1 MVGLFVYAEGEW
13 VSEQA
18 DSQQPAEQQIPD
30 NVIVG
35 RNGVWIDAETRKFI
49 KGGKPT
55 TVIETTSQATALA
68 TTRWQQ
74 AREQAAEAG
83 QIGLARIS
91 TDGKWTSALANIA
104 EKQAELAMDPDAGRA
119 STEAARYVRD
129 TATGHWFTAGN
140 NGSGNGSSG
149 SITLS
154 ATIPE
159 DLAMRLLAEIRSKQG
174 EIATVIDVESE

>member
-1 MVGLFVYAEGEW
+1 MGEW

-18 DSQQPAEQQIPD
+18 NSQQPAEQQIPEG
-30 NVIVG
+30 VIVG
-35 RNGVWIDAETRKFI
+35 KNGVWIDAETRKFI

-91 TDGKWTSALANIA
+91 TDGKWTSALADIA
-104 EKQAELAMDPDAGRA
+104 QKQAELAMDPDAGRA

-129 TATGHWFTAGN
+129 TATGHWFTGGN
-140 NGSGNGSSG
+140 NGSSGGSGLQINVSETG
-149 SITLS
+149 LQ
-154 ATIPE
+154 
-159 DLAMRLLAEIRSKQG
+159 RLIGLLEGRMDAGQSDN
-174 EIATVIDVESE
+174 ATVIDVESE

>member
-1 MVGLFVYAEGEW
+1 MAGLFVTEGEW

-30 NVIVG
+30 NVVVAS
-35 RNGVWIDAETRKFI
+35 NGVWRDKQSGRIVP
-49 KGGKPT
+49 GGENTAAITPT
-55 TVIETTSQATALA
+55 NASALA
-68 TTRWQQ
+68 TLRWQQ

-129 TATGHWFTAGN
+129 TATGHWFTGGN

>member
-1 MVGLFVYAEGEW
+1 VGEW

-18 DSQQPAEQQIPD
+18 NSQQPAEQQIPEG
-30 NVIVG
+30 VIVG
-35 RNGVWIDAETRKFI
+35 KNGVWIDAETRKFI

-91 TDGKWTSALANIA
+91 TDGKWTSALADIA
-104 EKQAELAMDPDAGRA
+104 QKQAELAMDPDAGRA

-129 TATGHWFTAGN
+129 TATGHWFTGGN
-140 NGSGNGSSG
+140 NGSSGGSGLQINVSETG
-149 SITLS
+149 LQ
-154 ATIPE
+154 
-159 DLAMRLLAEIRSKQG
+159 RLIGLLEGRMDAGQSDN
-174 EIATVIDVESE
+174 ATVIDVESE